1 MISLPSTPCLKARAA
16 ASRSA
21 KSVSR
26 APRLLISA
34 QPGFICGF
42 CLRTYQNQCQE
53 RVRFGL
59 GQRKGGRG
67 KQVPL
72 CRRFSWFCVRLGG
85 LCARGFTCQGVCGYM
100 WCGGDLWWV
109 IRGVQDEALGGGVA
123 VNVDLLCA
131 VSVTPCCCMP
141 AVPYILYFI
150 YMLLY
155 DGCTLYI
162 TTFFIYMHTVHR
174 PLLTLNHHLL
184 ALPITTSFCK
194 IASSLR
200 QCAADY
206 VACMYR
212 NRLLRSRHC
221 STISGVKHASDS
233 VSSDQ
238 KDRLRDLF

>member
-34 QPGFICGF
+34 QPGFICSF
-42 CLRTYQNQCQE
+42 CLRTYRNQCQE

-123 VNVDLLCA
+123 VNVDF
-131 VSVTPCCCMP
+131 SVLSQSHP
-141 AVPYILYFI
+141 AVVCRLYLIYIYIYIYI
-150 YMLLY
+150 YMRR
-155 DGCTLYI
+155 
-162 TTFFIYMHTVHR
+162 VHR
-174 PLLTLNHHLL
+174 PLVTLNHHLL

-194 IASSLR
+194 IASSLER
-200 QCAADY
+200 GALHNTLHICNAANY
-206 VACMYR
+206 SVVGIAARFLVSNM
-212 NRLLRSRHC
+212 HQ
-221 STISGVKHASDS
+221 TASA
-233 VSSDQ
+233 
-238 KDRLRDLF
+238 LT